1 MYDIYLSVGS
11 DKLAFAK
18 ASPGFLG
25 LRVMRDVAAEQLEQL
40 VLAGGYGYVVP
51 VAYHQPKVTAQMA
64 MPIAREAIAQKQK
77 KYFPSYS
84 FKPVQFWR
92 EGAMWW
98 EFGTASEELGK
109 SRHIPGCVSVR
120 VDKLDGHLWTAQE
133 QVSLHAHGE
142 EYYLQSA
149 TSLKLEQIVNLLAS
163 KLGLEGRVD
172 YRHQNRS
179 CLKGPA
185 LVVSAF
191 KHSYPAA
198 IEKMFGLWPTTH
210 ICFRTIP
217 YKTGYETA
225 PLLML
230 RALMKVL
237 RHDCKDAVLT
247 FDDGGLATL
256 LTQTEG
262 QLVLGEKW
270 SSWASSRAVPS
281 TLYELMRLDKSA
293 QGKERWQGEAS
304 FDTLSQR
311 VPEEWQRWQ
320 W

>member
-1 MYDIYLSVGS
+1 MVG
-11 DKLAFAK
+11 
-18 ASPGFLG
+18 G
-25 LRVMRDVAAEQLEQL
+25 
-40 VLAGGYGYVVP
+40 
-51 VAYHQPKVTAQMA
+51 
-64 MPIAREAIAQKQK
+64 
-77 KYFPSYS
+77 
-84 FKPVQFWR
+84 
-92 EGAMWW
+92 
-98 EFGTASEELGK
+98 
-109 SRHIPGCVSVR
+109 VSVR

-149 TSLKLEQIVNLLAS
+149 TSLKLEQIVNLVAS
-163 KLGLEGRVD
+163 KLGLERGVD

-198 IEKMFGLWPTTH
+198 IEKMFGLWPT
-210 ICFRTIP
+210 IQVWFRIIP

-225 PLLML
+225 ARIML
-230 RALMKVL
+230 RAVMKVL

-262 QLVLGEKW
+262 QLVLGEGW
-270 SSWASSRAVPS
+270 NSWTSGRAVPLS
-281 TLYELMRLDKSA
+281 AYELMQLDKM
-293 QGKERWQGEAS
+293 R
-304 FDTLSQR
+304 TLKDRCHGQQR
-311 VPEEWQRWQ
+311 RTQPSVQRRMAALATA
-320 W
+320 